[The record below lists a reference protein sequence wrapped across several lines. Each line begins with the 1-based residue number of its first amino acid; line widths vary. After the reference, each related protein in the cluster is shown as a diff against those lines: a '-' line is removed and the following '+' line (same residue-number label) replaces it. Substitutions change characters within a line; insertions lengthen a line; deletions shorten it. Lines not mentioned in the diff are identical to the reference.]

1 MQKANDYLDSLNPY
15 NLVNLSIYER
25 ELKRLFE

>member
-15 NLVNLSIYER
+15 NPVNLAIYER
-25 ELKRLFE
+25 ELKRLFK